1 MARDKLSFIPPTL
14 NLAYLTERIQL
25 VSLSDDYN
33 DETYDSFGR
42 GPIGSWEASN
52 TEKCEMSVL
61 GTSWVTAQP
70 RPQHVMSTSCLQPTT
85 DVAAAGLGPNPLY
98 ILLNDRETPM
108 AMRPLKSSGPD
119 LPISAPPVVVKPKAC
134 ISCRTRKVKCDKSSP
149 CTNCTLW
156 SLECVYPSPIRRC
169 PRPRKRPIA
178 FPPDEGGGT
187 GILPSLDER
196 IQKVEKILK
205 DLTNSINGQNGSASE
220 TNELGETSN
229 ALKEGTGDVSR
240 LEALEN
246 TIGRLITIKDR
257 AMPLDFNPFDDR
269 PATSATFI
277 NGFEPSFANSQH
289 INTPWSGGVFSFN
302 YPASETASLL
312 PSPTQTQICWREF
325 LENVD
330 QLAKVLHTPSAQS
343 ILRKAVS
350 NPASLNNGQKAL
362 LFAIYFSSVSSM
374 SAEDAEDCFKMD
386 KTATLAM
393 YRAAT
398 EQALTAADF
407 LVTDDLITFQAF
419 VLFLSFSHFAQDAK
433 LVWALTGLARRLCI
447 STSNSS
453 PFTKEMHKRLKWQL
467 WYLDRRAS
475 DDHGK
480 DACSPDPM
488 KDWELPLNINDGD
501 IDPTMTVV
509 PTPRK
514 GWTEMS
520 FCLIRFG
527 IANTSRLLEG
537 DLSQSQKERM
547 INECG
552 FKIQR
557 DHLRYCDNSQAIHW
571 LAQHVSY
578 VMISEMWI
586 KLYNDEWLSN
596 NSSSGIHVTRNQI
609 LLTAIDIVDTPRRL
623 EAEPQA
629 KRWKW
634 LLKAYLQYHPLAF
647 LLNELCHSQ
656 QSETLERAWAVT
668 ESAFS
673 RWTDDNKKSKNG
685 EFLLEMMDKAKAIR
699 EKTIGRHPPQA
710 SLRSQ
715 EPASSLTDMTMAM
728 VDTTYGGVEQMNDLA
743 PFFPRESPFGHS
755 PMTEGIPDDMGPLG
769 YMTYTPSFNPGQYNS
784 FNWDNNRSH
793 LGLLDDN
800 SEDIMLDSEYQF

>member
-1 MARDKLSFIPPTL
+1 
-14 NLAYLTERIQL
+14 
-25 VSLSDDYN
+25 
-33 DETYDSFGR
+33 
-42 GPIGSWEASN
+42 
-52 TEKCEMSVL
+52 
-61 GTSWVTAQP
+61 
-70 RPQHVMSTSCLQPTT
+70 
-85 DVAAAGLGPNPLY
+85 
-98 ILLNDRETPM
+98 M
-108 AMRPLKSSGPD
+108 AMRPLKSSGPA

-149 CTNCTLW
+149 CTNCTQW

-169 PRPRKRPIA
+169 PRPRKRPA
-178 FPPDEGGGT
+178 TSPPDEGGST
-187 GILPSLDER
+187 DISPSLDER
-196 IQKVEKILK
+196 IQKVENILK
-205 DLTNSINGQNGSASE
+205 DLTDSISGQNGSLFE
-220 TNELGETSN
+220 TNEVGETSD
-229 ALKEGTGDVSR
+229 ALKDGTGDARR

-246 TIGRLITIKDR
+246 TIGKLITIRDR
-257 AMPLDFNPFDDR
+257 AMPLDFSPLDDR
-269 PATSATFI
+269 PITSATFV
-277 NGFEPSFANSQH
+277 NGFEPRFANSQR
-289 INTPWSGGVFSFN
+289 INTSWSGGVFSFN
-302 YPASETASLL
+302 YSASETASWL
-312 PSPTQTQICWREF
+312 PSPAQTQICWRAF

-343 ILRKAVS
+343 ILRKAVN
-350 NPASLNNGQKAL
+350 NPTSLSNGQKAL
-362 LFAIYFSSVSSM
+362 LFAIYFSSISSM
-374 SAEDAEDCFKMD
+374 SAEDTEDYFKMD
-386 KTATLAM
+386 KTTTLAM

-407 LVTDDLITFQAF
+407 LVTDDLVTFQAL
-419 VLFLSFSHFAQDAK
+419 VLFLSFSRYAQDAK
-433 LVWALTGLARRLCI
+433 IVWALTGLARRLCI
-447 STSNSS
+447 PTSNLS

-480 DACSPDPM
+480 DACSPELM
-488 KDWELPLNINDGD
+488 KDWEPPLNINDED
-501 IDPTMTVV
+501 IDPTMTVA
-509 PTPRK
+509 PTARK

-557 DHLRYCDNSQAIHW
+557 DHLRHCDNSQPIHW

-634 LLKAYLQYHPLAF
+634 LLTAYLQYHPLAF

-656 QSETLERAWAVT
+656 QSDTLERAWTVT
-668 ESAFS
+668 ENAFK
-673 RWTDDNKKSKNG
+673 RWTDDNKTSKNG

-699 EKTIGRHPPQA
+699 AQTIERHTLQTVLL
-710 SLRSQ
+710 SH
-715 EPASSLTDMTMAM
+715 EPASSLNDMTMAM
-728 VDTTYGGVEQMNDLA
+728 ADATYGGAEQMTDLA
-743 PFFPRESPFGHS
+743 PFLSNENHFGHS
-755 PMTEGIPDDMGPLG
+755 PMDEGIPDDMNSLG
-769 YMTYTPSFNPGQYNS
+769 YMAYTPNFTPEQYNN
-784 FNWDNNRSH
+784 FNWASNRSH
-793 LGLLDDN
+793 LELLDDN
-800 SEDIMLDSEYQF
+800 SEEVILGSEYQF

>member
-1 MARDKLSFIPPTL
+1 MTGPRTPLIYFDSRK
-14 NLAYLTERIQL
+14 
-25 VSLSDDYN
+25 SDDYN
-33 DETYDSFGR
+33 DETDDSFGG
-42 GPIGSWEASN
+42 GPIGSREALN

-61 GTSWVTAQP
+61 GKSWVTSQP
-70 RPQHVMSTSCLQPTT
+70 RPQHVMSTCCLQHIT
-85 DVAAAGLGPNPLY
+85 DVATAGLGQ
-98 ILLNDRETPM
+98 THSM
-108 AMRPLKSSGPD
+108 AMRPLKSSDPA
-119 LPISAPPVVVKPKAC
+119 LPISALPVAVKPKAC

-169 PRPRKRPIA
+169 PRPRKRPVA
-178 FPPDEGGGT
+178 SPPDEGGGT
-187 GILPSLDER
+187 NISPSIDER

-205 DLTNSINGQNGSASE
+205 DLTNSINGQSGSPPE
-220 TNELGETSN
+220 INELGETSDGP
-229 ALKEGTGDVSR
+229 KEDTGDAGR
-240 LEALEN
+240 LDALEN
-246 TIGRLITIKDR
+246 TIGKLITIRDR
-257 AMPLDFNPFDDR
+257 ARPLGFNPLDDR
-269 PATSATFI
+269 PISSATFVD
-277 NGFEPSFANSQH
+277 GFEPSFANSQR
-289 INTPWSGGVFSFN
+289 INTPPWSGGVFSFN
-302 YPASETASLL
+302 YSASETTSLL
-312 PSPTQTQICWREF
+312 PSPTQTQICWRAF

-343 ILRKAVS
+343 ILRKAVN
-350 NPASLNNGQKAL
+350 NPTSLNNGQRAL
-362 LFAIYFSSVSSM
+362 LFAIYFSSISSM

-386 KTATLAM
+386 KNTTMAM

-407 LVTDDLITFQAF
+407 LVTDDLVTFQA
-419 VLFLSFSHFAQDAK
+419 
-433 LVWALTGLARRLCI
+433 
-447 STSNSS
+447 NSS
-453 PFTKEMHKRLKWQL
+453 PFTKEIHKRLKWQL

-488 KDWELPLNINDGD
+488 KDWELPLNINDED
-501 IDPTMTVV
+501 MDPAMTAA
-509 PTPRK
+509 PTARK

-557 DHLRYCDNSQAIHW
+557 DHLRYCDNSQQIHW

-586 KLYNDEWLSN
+586 KLYNDEWLSTN
-596 NSSSGIHVTRNQI
+596 FSSGIHVTRNQI

-634 LLKAYLQYHPLAF
+634 LLTAYLQYHPLAF

-656 QSETLERAWAVT
+656 QGDTLERAWTVT
-668 ESAFS
+668 EDAFK
-673 RWTDDNKKSKNG
+673 RWTDDNKTSKNG
-685 EFLLEMMDKAKAIR
+685 ELLLEMMDRAKAIR
-699 EKTIGRHPPQA
+699 AQTIERHPLQTGPVVE
-710 SLRSQ
+710 
-715 EPASSLTDMTMAM
+715 EPASSLTDMTMVMA
-728 VDTTYGGVEQMNDLA
+728 DATYGGAEQMTDLA
-743 PFFPRESPFGHS
+743 PFFPSGSHFGHS
-755 PMTEGIPDDMGPLG
+755 PMAEGIPDDMCSLG
-769 YMTYTPSFNPGQYNS
+769 YMTYTPNFTPEQYNT
-784 FNWDNNRSH
+784 FNWASNRPH
-793 LGLLDDN
+793 LELLDDN
-800 SEDIMLDSEYQF
+800 SEEIMLGGEYQF